1 MKAIGIDLGTTN
13 SLAAI
18 GGKDL
23 KVLPTRA
30 GEALTPSVV
39 SFVRK
44 HRSEEGEI
52 VVGRQARSY
61 AARSPEETIFS
72 IKRLM
77 GQVYGEERVD
87 EVRERV
93 NYRLADPPPKDSP
106 DQGVKVL
113 LGGRPYSPV
122 EISALILKQI
132 RGDAEQALG
141 ETVTHAVITVPAYF
155 EERQREATR
164 RAGSQAGLNVLKIID
179 EPTAAALFFGLGKEV
194 ERHRILVYD
203 LGGGTFDIS
212 IIQMVSGQF
221 QVLDIEGNNWLGGD
235 DFDQTIV
242 TRIIEWVKETYGF
255 DPSEDKK
262 FLGKAKEEAEKA
274 KIALTVQKSADIFVP
289 LIAKSPAGELVDIEL
304 EIDRTDFETDIRP
317 MVDKTVALIQEA
329 VHRQNL
335 TTNDITAVLMVG
347 GSTAV
352 PLVQDAVADLFGR
365 EKVKRHVNP
374 MECVALGAAILAD
387 TFELKEDGASTDTHE
402 SKLTEVT
409 AMHLGIAAVKGQNA
423 DKFVPIIPKGT
434 LYPMPEPMRRIFTPT
449 EENQMLIR
457 VPVYEGL
464 NDLAS
469 LNTQQGVIEFPL
481 PHGIAAST
489 PIEVSFNFDRNR
501 VLTVKV
507 RVVGTDLAVEQTLER
522 DRGRVSRPQDKESL
536 MEDWREELQ
545 PALRAGKHFLSTY
558 GEYMEEADRTELEE
572 AMAQG
577 DRALE
582 AGNQVEGQRATLL
595 LRNKIFGSGT
605 ASQLFIAERA
615 MGAASPEVTK
625 QLAQGVAGLRAAFT
639 RRDQASVEQLNG
651 FLRLIVAQIM
661 AKKSAIQDV
670 VDRPDFKGLLRE
682 TGA

>member
-13 SLAAI
+13 SLAAV
-18 GGKDL
+18 GGKDV

-44 HRSEEGEI
+44 LKSEEGEI

-61 AARSPEETIFS
+61 AARSPEDTVFS

-77 GQVYGEERVD
+77 GAVYGEKRVE
-87 EVRERV
+87 EVHKRI
-93 NYRLADPPPKDSP
+93 NYRLADPPPKDAP
-106 DQGVKVL
+106 DQGVRVL

-122 EISALILKQI
+122 DISALILKQV

-155 EERQREATR
+155 EERQRDATR
-164 RAGSQAGLNVLKIID
+164 RAGDQAGLNVLRIID
-179 EPTAAALFFGLGKEV
+179 EPTAAALFFGLGKET

-203 LGGGTFDIS
+203 FGGGTFDIS
-212 IIQMVSGQF
+212 IIQMVGGQF
-221 QVLDIEGNNWLGGD
+221 QVLEIEGDNWLGGD

-242 TRIIEWVKETYGF
+242 ARMIEWVKETYGF
-255 DPSEDKK
+255 DPSGDKK

-274 KIALTVQKSADIFVP
+274 KIALTVQQSVDIFAP
-289 LIAKSPAGELVDIEL
+289 LIAKSPAGEQVDIE
-304 EIDRTDFETDIRP
+304 IGISRTDFEDAIRP
-317 MVDKTVALIQEA
+317 MVDKTIELVQRSLRQ
-329 VHRQNL
+329 QNL

-347 GSTAV
+347 GSTAI
-352 PLVQDAVADLFGR
+352 PIVQDAVAGLFGR

-387 TFELKEDGASTDTHE
+387 SFELKEDGVSADRHGPAVM
-402 SKLTEVT
+402 EVT
-409 AMHLGIAAVKGQNA
+409 AMGLGVAVVKGHNT

-434 LYPMPEPMRRIFTPT
+434 PYPLPEPMRRIFTPT
-449 EENQMLIR
+449 EENQKLIR
-457 VPVYEGL
+457 VPVYEGQ
-464 NDLAS
+464 NELAS
-469 LNTQQGVIEFPL
+469 LNTQQGIIEFPL
-481 PHGIAAST
+481 PHGIASST
-489 PIEVSFNFDRNR
+489 SIEVSFNYDRNR

-507 RVVGTDLAVEQTLER
+507 RVLGTDLAIEQTLER
-522 DRGRVSRPQDKESL
+522 DRGRVVRPEDSENL

-545 PALRAGKHFLSTY
+545 PALRAGKQFLGTY
-558 GEYMEEADRTELEE
+558 GDYMEETDRTDLKE

-582 AGNQVEGQRATLL
+582 SGNQVEGKRATLL
-595 LRNKIFGSGT
+595 LHNKILGSGT

-615 MGAASPEVTK
+615 MQAASPEITQ
-625 QLAQGVAGLRAAFT
+625 QLAQSVAQLRAAFA
-639 RRDQASVEQLNG
+639 RGDQAKIETLTG
-651 FLRLIVAQIM
+651 RLRLTVAQIM
-661 AKKSAIQDV
+661 AKKSAVQDV
-670 VDRPDFKGLLRE
+670 QDRQDFKGLLRE